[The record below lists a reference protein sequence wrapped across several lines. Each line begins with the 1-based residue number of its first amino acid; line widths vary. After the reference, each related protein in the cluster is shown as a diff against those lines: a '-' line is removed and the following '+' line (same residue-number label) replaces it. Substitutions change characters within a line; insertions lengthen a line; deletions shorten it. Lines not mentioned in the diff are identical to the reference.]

1 MPRIT
6 THSKQRE
13 FTSPQNVPYC
23 PCFSKIQ
30 FSSSRKAAALWWS
43 PYIDFPFSEPIKWE
57 SNVCNLL
64 GSGLFYWRK
73 CSYSF
78 INRFFLKKKTSY
90 CLERTFVF
98 YEDWSDFYFA
108 KLLLPS
114 AIHLRDLFVL
124 FCFYSGQNIH
134 CLG

>member
-30 FSSSRKAAALWWS
+30 FSSLRKAAALWWS

-78 INRFFLKKKTSY
+78 INRFFFKKK
-90 CLERTFVF
+90 
-98 YEDWSDFYFA
+98 
-108 KLLLPS
+108 KLLIVWKGHLCFMKIDLTFILPNFYCHQQFIS
-114 AIHLRDLFVL
+114 GIFL
-124 FCFYSGQNIH
+124 FCFAFTLVRISIV
-134 CLG
+134 